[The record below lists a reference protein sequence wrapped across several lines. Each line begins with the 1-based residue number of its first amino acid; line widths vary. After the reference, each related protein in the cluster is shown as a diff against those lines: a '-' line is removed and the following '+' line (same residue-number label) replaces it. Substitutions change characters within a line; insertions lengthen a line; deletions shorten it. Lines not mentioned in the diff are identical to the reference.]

1 MLNPAGYAKRMT
13 DQMVKDVMSPQ
24 VVYLPAETTLDEAA
38 RAMREKDIGDVVVT
52 EGASLAGVVT
62 DRDIVVRAIADGRDP
77 VSTTVGDVASRDLVM
92 IQQDASPNQAA
103 QLMRERAV
111 RRLLVC
117 DNDRRLVGVVSL
129 GDLAVRM
136 DPSSAL
142 GKISSAAPNG

>member
-1 MLNPAGYAKRMT
+1 MT

>member
-1 MLNPAGYAKRMT
+1 MT
-13 DQMVKDVMSPQ
+13 DQMVKDVMTPQ

-62 DRDIVVRAIADGRDP
+62 DRDIVVRAVADGRDP
-77 VSTTVGDVASRDLVM
+77 ASTTVGDVASRDLVM
-92 IQQDASPNQAA
+92 IQQDASPQQAA
-103 QLMRERAV
+103 EVMRERAV

-136 DPSSAL
+136 DPNSTL
-142 GKISSAAPNG
+142 GKISSAAPND

>member
-1 MLNPAGYAKRMT
+1 
-13 DQMVKDVMSPQ
+13 MSPQ